1 MNMKYLKLLLLLF
14 ITNIESFIFNSKIY
28 KKNIILRS
36 HTNKIQT
43 EFEDKKLLIKSLLDV
58 NPNLVIEENSNSDI
72 TIRQKNGI
80 NIVFIFK
87 NNCYEMITDLKN
99 WQLLHSPDIFL
110 KILTQ
115 KYYINGILDDLHEE
129 GFYIN

>member
-99 WQLLHSPDIFL
+99 WRLLPSPDIFL

>member
-1 MNMKYLKLLLLLF
+1 MKYLKLILLLF
-14 ITNIESFIFNSKIY
+14 ITNIEAFLFYSKRY
-28 KKNIILRS
+28 KKNILLHS

-58 NPNLVIEENSNSDI
+58 NPNLLIEENSNSDI
-72 TIRQKNGI
+72 ILRQKNDI
-80 NIVFIFK
+80 NIIFTLK
-87 NNCYEMITDLKN
+87 NNCYEMITDFKN
-99 WQLLHSPDIFL
+99 WQLLPSPDIFL